1 VDVVMSGSSQLLA
14 PRRRRAL
21 HRVRR
26 AGYRLLPG
34 PRELPTYFIV
44 GAKRAGT
51 TSLDEYI
58 KAHPL
63 VLRGLVEKGCRYYD
77 VNYDRGP
84 EWFRNQLLPVSEI
97 DRLERKLGQ
106 RPILGE
112 SSPYYAFHPE
122 SAKRIA
128 ADVPDARLIF
138 VLRDPVQRTWSHHR
152 YETARGFETLDFAAA
167 IAAEPDRLADPDPA
181 TRDRNH
187 RHFSYI
193 ARSRYAEQLDRL
205 RESFD
210 PEQILVIES
219 EQLFADPG
227 STMEVVF
234 AHLSLDPVPMESYAT
249 FKGQAASAVP
259 AEAAAKIREAV
270 ADDVARLEGLLGRPP
285 SWVG

>member
-1 VDVVMSGSSQLLA
+1 MSGGQLLA

-26 AGYRLLPG
+26 AGYRLRPG

-77 VNYDRGP
+77 VNFGRGP
-84 EWFRNQLLPVSEI
+84 AWFRQQLLPVAEV

-122 SAKRIA
+122 AGQRIA
-128 ADVPDARLIF
+128 ADVPDARLVF
-138 VLRDPVQRTWSHHR
+138 VLRDPVERAWSHYR
-152 YETARGFETLDFAAA
+152 YEVARGFETLDFASAFAA
-167 IAAEPDRLADPDPA
+167 ESDRMAEPDPE
-181 TRDRNH
+181 TQGRNH
-187 RHFSYI
+187 RHFSY
-193 ARSRYAEQLDRL
+193 AGRSRYAEQLLRL
-205 RESFD
+205 RDAFD
-210 PEQILVIES
+210 PEQVLVIES
-219 EQLFADPG
+219 EQLFAEPQA
-227 STMEVVF
+227 TMEVVF
-234 AHLSLDPVPMESYAT
+234 AHLSLDPVPMASYPT
-249 FKGQAASAVP
+249 FKGQAASEVP
-259 AEAAAKIREAV
+259 ADAAAMIRAAV
-270 ADDVARLEGLLGRPP
+270 ADDVARLPGLVEQPP
-285 SWVG
+285 SWAR

>member
-1 VDVVMSGSSQLLA
+1 MSASDLLA

-26 AGYRLLPG
+26 AGYRLRPG

-84 EWFRNQLLPVSEI
+84 GWFRRQLLPVAEV
-97 DRLERKLGQ
+97 DRLERKLGA

-112 SSPYYAFHPE
+112 SSPYYAFHPD
-122 SAKRIA
+122 AARRIA

-138 VLRDPVQRTWSHHR
+138 VLRDPVERAWSHHR
-152 YETARGFETLDFAAA
+152 YEVARGFETLDYAEAFATEA
-167 IAAEPDRLADPDPA
+167 DRMSDPDPVV
-181 TRDRNH
+181 RERNH
-187 RHFSYI
+187 RHFSY
-193 ARSRYAEQLDRL
+193 AGRSRYAEQVARL
-205 RESFD
+205 RSHFG
-210 PEQILVIES
+210 PEQVLVVES
-219 EQLFADPG
+219 EQLFAEPRA
-227 STMEVVF
+227 TMEKVY
-234 AHLSLDPVPMESYAT
+234 AHLSLDPVPMTSYST
-249 FKGQAASAVP
+249 FKGQTASAVP
-259 AEAAAKIREAV
+259 ADAAAMIREAV
-270 ADDVARLEGLLGRPP
+270 ADDVERLKGMLEQPP
-285 SWVG
+285 AWAG

>member
-1 VDVVMSGSSQLLA
+1 MSRSSNLLA

-26 AGYRLLPG
+26 AGYRLRPG

-51 TSLDEYI
+51 TSLDEYLN
-58 KAHPL
+58 AHPL

-77 VNYDRGP
+77 VNYGRGP
-84 EWFRNQLLPVSEI
+84 EWYRHQLLPVSEV
-97 DRLERKLGQ
+97 DRLERKRGQ

-122 SAKRIA
+122 APARIA
-128 ADVPDARLIF
+128 KDVPDARLIF
-138 VLRDPVQRTWSHHR
+138 MLRDPVQRAWSHYR
-152 YETARGFETLDFAAA
+152 YEVARGFEELDWTEAFATEA
-167 IAAEPDRLADPDPA
+167 DRLADPDPA

-187 RHFSYI
+187 RHFSYV

-205 RESFD
+205 RASFD

-219 EQLFADPG
+219 EQLFADPAA
-227 STMEVVF
+227 TMEVVF
-234 AHLSLDPVPMESYAT
+234 AHLSLDPVPMESYEK
-249 FKGQAASAVP
+249 FKGQSASAVP
-259 AEAAAKIREAV
+259 AEAEALIRGAV
-270 ADDVARLEGLLGRPP
+270 ADDVERLEDLLGRSP
-285 SWVG
+285 SWAR

>member
-1 VDVVMSGSSQLLA
+1 MSRSSSLLA

-26 AGYRLLPG
+26 AGYRLRPG

-51 TSLDEYI
+51 TSLDEYLN
-58 KAHPL
+58 AHPL

-77 VNYDRGP
+77 VNYGRGP
-84 EWFRNQLLPVSEI
+84 EWYRNQLLPVSEV

-122 SAKRIA
+122 APARIA
-128 ADVPDARLIF
+128 QDVPDARLIF
-138 VLRDPVQRTWSHHR
+138 MLRDPVQRAWSHYR
-152 YETARGFETLDFAAA
+152 YEVARGFEELDWAEAFAA
-167 IAAEPDRLADPDPA
+167 ETDRLADPDPA
-181 TRDRNH
+181 SRDRNH
-187 RHFSYI
+187 RHFSYV

-205 RESFD
+205 RASFD

-219 EQLFADPG
+219 EQLFADPAA
-227 STMEVVF
+227 TMEVVF
-234 AHLSLDPVPMESYAT
+234 AHLSLEPVPMESYAT
-249 FKGQAASAVP
+249 FKGQSASAVP
-259 AEAAAKIREAV
+259 AEAEALIREAV
-270 ADDVARLEGLLGRPP
+270 ADDVERLEDLLGRSP
-285 SWVG
+285 SWAR